1 MRKGLAAGHGGI
13 NSKFEAGWWETERS
27 NRTECSL
34 QLTPGDWESS
44 CTGNSTPHNPNPW
57 RCSPGQAALGTTAPI
72 LQWTTKTRL
81 KAGMEQIG
89 GGRPGSPLAFGC
101 WRMQINELLAI
112 THPEEHETAPIQ
124 FPKKVICVFGWN
136 TRHSTLDIL
145 VPFCWKW
152 LWLCR
157 ILCLLISGYQEIYQ
171 TSQADTKMVQH
182 LPSNCHK
189 QISDSDPPKLTLAV
203 KFLINNWA
211 NLTESLHSSEIQY
224 INDKNVV
231 IFQKKTRSAWVAFE
245 KLGCLFTGQQNGVQC
260 SFIGWKKHN
269 FWHNAI
275 YTKHKQPKHNSQMQI
290 TLLVFIFQ
298 QKPFN
303 RLGEMDM
310 RNLMNVVT
318 WKWLPTINHN
328 C

>member
-203 KFLINNWA
+203 EFLINNWA

-231 IFQKKTRSAWVAFE
+231 IFQKKRGQLELLSRSLGVCSLVNKMGSNALSLVERSTISDIMQFTPNTNNLNTIPKC
-245 KLGCLFTGQQNGVQC
+245 KLHCWYSVF
-260 SFIGWKKHN
+260 KKN
-269 FWHNAI
+269 PSIDWGRWTCVI
-275 YTKHKQPKHNSQMQI
+275 
-290 TLLVFIFQ
+290 
-298 QKPFN
+298 
-303 RLGEMDM
+303 
-310 RNLMNVVT
+310 
-318 WKWLPTINHN
+318 
-328 C
+328 